1 MRYLIRIYAFF
12 FRLDPALIR
21 PGRVDMR
28 EYIGHCSAY
37 QLEQMFARFY
47 PHEPES
53 RRSEFANLVMKDG
66 RPVSPALVQGFFMFY
81 KDSAQDMID
90 NVTRLFE
97 I

>member
-1 MRYLIRIYAFF
+1 MNWRFPF

-21 PGRVDMR
+21 PGRVDVK

-47 PHEPES
+47 PDEPES
-53 RRSEFANLVMKDG
+53 RRVEFANILLKDG

-90 NVTRLFE
+90 NVPRLFE